1 MFLNFKTVR
10 NIRDLGGISL
20 KEGEIKYKLLLRG
33 GDLYSLSKEEFL
45 ILKNDFNLKT
55 VIDFRSKNSFYI
67 KKDQID
73 SSITYYHY
81 FTSDFLDQN
90 LFTINIA
97 GSFDEFFMK
106 VYENLAISENAL
118 RSYHQFIKNIIDT
131 KEGAVYFHC
140 TSGKDR
146 TSIAATI
153 LLLILGASKEVIYQE
168 HLLTNEYTKKEL
180 EEYLKKH
187 PNISKKEYDFMYA
200 TYITKKEYLDCFFKN
215 ILDKFKT
222 IDNYLINGLKL
233 TKEDFKTL
241 RTRYINYK

>member
-20 KEGEIKYKLLLRG
+20 KEGEIKYNLLLRG

-45 ILKNDFNLKT
+45 ILKNDYNLKT

-67 KKDQID
+67 KKDKID

-81 FTSDFLDQN
+81 FASDFLDQN
-90 LFTINIA
+90 LFTINIV

-106 VYENLAISENAL
+106 VYENLAISESAL
-118 RSYHQFIKNIIDT
+118 TSYHQFIKNVINT

-153 LLLILGASKEVIYQE
+153 LLLILGAPIEVIYQE
-168 HLLTNEYTKKEL
+168 HMLTNNYTIKEL
-180 EEYLKKH
+180 EAYLKDH
-187 PNISKKEYDFMYA
+187 PNISKREYDFMYA
-200 TYITKKEYLDCFFKN
+200 TYITKKEYLDCFFDN
-215 ILDKFKT
+215 IFKKFNT

-233 TKEDFKTL
+233 TEEDFKTL
-241 RTRYINYK
+241 RARYINYK